1 VYEILIMVMVF
12 WIISGVVSAVTGQRQ
27 RNSRKSPLPP
37 TAGTGQGDDE
47 PPVIF
52 EHPPAARRFPQSPDS
67 PPVSPAG
74 FPSTPSHSRTPQFH
88 RIPEGIGGS
97 EGQPGREG
105 SSGVEG
111 AGSGEG
117 TAGSEGTFSVEG
129 WKERSG
135 RQKGDTKMESIGSLD
150 LQKPTTSSITRLLQR
165 DEIADG
171 IIIAEILGPPKAKR
185 RT

>member
-27 RNSRKSPLPP
+27 RSNRKSPLPP
-37 TAGTGQGDDE
+37 TAGAGQGDDG
-47 PPVIF
+47 PPIIF
-52 EHPPAARRFPQSPDS
+52 EYPPAARRFPQSPAS
-67 PPVSPAG
+67 PSASPAG

-111 AGSGEG
+111 ASSGEG
-117 TAGSEGTFSVEG
+117 TAGSEGTFG
-129 WKERSG
+129 QQKDKE
-135 RQKGDTKMESIGSLD
+135 MESIGLLD